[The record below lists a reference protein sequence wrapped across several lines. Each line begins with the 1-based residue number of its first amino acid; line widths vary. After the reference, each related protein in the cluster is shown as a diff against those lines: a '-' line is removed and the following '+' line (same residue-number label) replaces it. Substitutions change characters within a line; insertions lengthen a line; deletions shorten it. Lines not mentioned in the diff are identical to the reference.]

1 MNQHGPDSHN
11 NTKFNLN
18 GNSMKQSKIG
28 RRLSVL
34 LALALAGGTFSS
46 CQKSSDHKARPLVPP
61 TEKRKLTMA
70 KNELKLP
77 QTISTLPAPAVVISP
92 QTADQEEISRLIR
105 QYLEKKQLDGRH
117 LAVDVLNFRTQSRY
131 TFNSSCYFTAASTY
145 KLCLATLYYDL
156 VAQSK
161 VALSDTYLLDASM
174 TDEGE
179 AVAGTYK
186 TGDSIP
192 VRELLKHMVISSD
205 NTAAHVLF
213 QHLGGFDKFK
223 TLTCSFLNIQPDQAY
238 LQEGNLINAQ
248 ILTACARAIY
258 SAAQTTYKQLLE
270 DMTQAQTSRYFN
282 LLPPMQHIMAQKY
295 GSFENAMNSVGF
307 SLDANN
313 PFSLVVLTDLGPA
326 CEQVL
331 AEIAALIYA
340 HYHPDKLQAEQIL
353 AQAEVFRNYPVYT
366 AEDQPAVV
374 NADGA
379 DN

>member
-1 MNQHGPDSHN
+1 MNQHSLAPHSNFSRNDSAI
-11 NTKFNLN
+11 KR
-18 GNSMKQSKIG
+18 GKIG
-28 RRLSVL
+28 RKLSVL

-46 CQKSSDHKARPLVPP
+46 CQKSSEHKARPLVPP

-161 VALSDTYLLDASM
+161 VALSDTYLFASM

-213 QHLGGFDKFK
+213 QHLGGFDQFK

-326 CEQVL
+326 GEQVL